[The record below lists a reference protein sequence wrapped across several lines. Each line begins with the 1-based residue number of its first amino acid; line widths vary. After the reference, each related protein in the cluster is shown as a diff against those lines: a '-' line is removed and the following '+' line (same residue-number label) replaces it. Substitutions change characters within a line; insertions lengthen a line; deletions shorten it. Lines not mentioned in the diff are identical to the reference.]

1 MRLDPLRDLAD
12 PVGMATLRQKIAA
25 ERKVRELLDQYDVP
39 APDAIEYGFTCIRAI
54 WEDPKL
60 VLIVDIDPPPDD
72 PGGADRTAM
81 DFELEEWDEDAA

>member
-1 MRLDPLRDLAD
+1 
-12 PVGMATLRQKIAA
+12 MATLKQKIAA

-60 VLIVDIDPPPDD
+60 VLVVDIDPPPDD
-72 PGGADRTAM
+72 LNGAERTAM
-81 DFELEEWDEDAA
+81 DFELGERDENAA